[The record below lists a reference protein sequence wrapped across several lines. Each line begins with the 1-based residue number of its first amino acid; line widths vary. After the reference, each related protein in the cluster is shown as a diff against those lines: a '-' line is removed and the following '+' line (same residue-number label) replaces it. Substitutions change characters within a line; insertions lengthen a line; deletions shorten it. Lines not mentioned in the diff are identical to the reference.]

1 MKKKYILIFSD
12 FTKNK
17 NGRNEVT
24 EYVLKKFSN
33 KFNLLKINTG
43 IPYGSSNYTLF
54 FKKILLIFN
63 AITQTSNLKKKIN
76 STYFVLSGGKGLF
89 FDLLI
94 IVYLKILNKKIY
106 IHHHS
111 FSYLNNHSYLIYIL
125 SLIGKKNVIHI
136 VLCNLMKKKLKK
148 YKLIKKII
156 VLSNIILIN
165 KRKSFKNFNK
175 KIKIG
180 FISNIDF
187 DKGISEYFEVINNLN
202 NKNFEGLV
210 AGPFLN
216 KKVKSFVLKKVK
228 KYKNIKYLGPIYD
241 RKKNKFYRDLDV
253 LLFPSYYKNE
263 AEPLVIYEAQS
274 YNILVIS
281 NSLGCT
287 SAMIENEKDGFLIS
301 NKNEYT
307 KKATQILL
315 KLQSNSVKFNKVK
328 KNLFNKYKLKIIK
341 NNKVFNSLLEL
352 VN

>member
-1 MKKKYILIFSD
+1 MKKKNILVFSD
-12 FTKNK
+12 FTSNR

-24 EYVLKKFSN
+24 EYVLKRFSKKFD
-33 KFNLLKINTG
+33 LLKINTG
-43 IPYGSSNYTLF
+43 ISYDCSIYTLF
-54 FKKILLIFN
+54 FKKILLILN
-63 AITQTSNLKKKIN
+63 AFIKVYNLNKKVN
-76 STYFVLSGGKGLF
+76 SSYYVLSGGKGLL

-94 IVYLKILNKKIY
+94 IIYLKILNKKIY

-111 FSYLNNHSYLIYIL
+111 FSYLNNYSYLIYIL
-125 SLIGKKNVIHI
+125 SVIGKNNVTHI
-136 VLCNLMKKKLKK
+136 VLCDIMKKKLKQ
-148 YKLIKKII
+148 YKFIKKIK

-165 KRKSFKNFNK
+165 KINSLKYLKK

-187 DKGISEYFEVINNLN
+187 DKGIKEYFEIFNNLN

-216 KKVKSFVLKKVK
+216 HRVEKFVLKKIK
-228 KYKNIKYLGPIYD
+228 IKKNIKYLGPIYD
-241 RKKNKFYRDLDV
+241 KRKKRFYRDLDV
-253 LLFPSYYKNE
+253 LLFPSHYKNE

-274 YNILVIS
+274 YNIIVIS

-287 SAMIENEKDGFLIS
+287 KAMIKNAKDGFLIS
-301 NKNEYT
+301 KKKEFI

-315 KLQSNSVKFNKVK
+315 KIQSNPIKFNKVK
-328 KNLFNKYKLKIIK
+328 INLFNKYKLSIIN
-341 NNKVFNSLLEL
+341 NNKRFNNFLEL